1 MCYYCIA
8 TSGNSYSA
16 GQSEDAGDAKERH
29 HDEEEEEEKGAK
41 EGPWSRLNAQQ
52 PIQLAVYST
61 SDIER
66 NARRRREEMEVGYN
80 LLEINIRVALSEV
93 HSLIDLYVLQ

>member
-8 TSGNSYSA
+8 TSGNSRS

-29 HDEEEEEEKGAK
+29 HDEEEEKGAK

-61 SDIER
+61 TDIER
-66 NARRRREEMEVGYN
+66 SARRRREEVEVGYN
-80 LLEINIRVALSEV
+80 LLEINIRVALLEA
-93 HSLIDLYVLQ
+93 HSLIDV

>member
-1 MCYYCIA
+1 VLLLYYCIA
-8 TSGNSYSA
+8 TSGKSRS

-29 HDEEEEEEKGAK
+29 HDDEEEEGAK
-41 EGPWSRLNAQQ
+41 DGPWSRLNAQQ

-80 LLEINIRVALSEV
+80 LQE
-93 HSLIDLYVLQ
+93 LIFEQPY